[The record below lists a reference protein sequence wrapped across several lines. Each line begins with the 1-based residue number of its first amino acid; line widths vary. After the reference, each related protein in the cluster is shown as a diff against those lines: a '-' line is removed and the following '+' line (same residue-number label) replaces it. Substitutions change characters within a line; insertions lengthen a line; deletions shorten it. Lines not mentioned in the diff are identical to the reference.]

1 MWHKILIF
9 AVVVLATLP
18 TDRHITDKDID
29 K

>member
-18 TDRHITDKDID
+18 TDRHIARKNVDR
-29 K
+29 